1 MMRRLLYLVAAWRT
15 ISEPLKFRSMDSSVC
30 SMMFLTPRAAAI
42 WKTVSDCST
51 NFSTSALSRMS
62 PSWTSIFSCRCAI
75 FLAEPVLMLS
85 RMVTASPRATQA
97 SAR

>member
-1 MMRRLLYLVAAWRT
+1 MIRRLLNLVAAWRT

-42 WKTVSDCST
+42 WKTMSDCST
-51 NFSTSALSRMS
+51 NFSTSALSRIS
-62 PSWTSIFSCRCAI
+62 PSWTSIFPCRCAM
-75 FLAEPVLMLS
+75 FLADPVLMLS
-85 RMVTASPRATQA
+85 RIVTSSPRAIQA